1 VSIIDRRSFNAILAA
16 LSLSRS
22 VWAADESMEKRR
34 LEPESFRLS
43 RNGWVPNNEHLPVL
57 VYRRAVEA
65 QRRDA
70 ASHFEDLFQRNG
82 WPAQWRNGI
91 YSFHHY
97 HSTAHEVLG
106 IVAGQARVMLGGE
119 NGREVVVRAGDVAV
133 LPAGTRSLQVGQQR
147 GFARCRGL
155 PSGTRLGP
163 LQNRANCCRD
173 AAHGALALSEHRPG
187 QRGGRATHK
196 ALAFT
201 LECCGPGDRC
211 LSPISLFL
219 RPLQCEI
226 GHQLSSE
233 SIWWT

>member
-57 VYRRAVEA
+57 MYRQAVEA
-65 QRRDA
+65 QRRDS

-119 NGREVVVRAGDVAV
+119 SGREVMVRAGDVVV
-133 LPAGTRSLQVGQQR
+133 LPAGTGHCRLDSSGGLLVVGAYPPEQDWDLCRTAPSAAAMQR
-147 GFARCRGL
+147 MERL
-155 PSGTRLGP
+155 PFPKTDPVSGVEGP
-163 LQNRANCCRD
+163 LTKLW
-173 AAHGALALSEHRPG
+173 HLP
-187 QRGGRATHK
+187 
-196 ALAFT
+196 
-201 LECCGPGDRC
+201 
-211 LSPISLFL
+211 
-219 RPLQCEI
+219 
-226 GHQLSSE
+226 
-233 SIWWT
+233 